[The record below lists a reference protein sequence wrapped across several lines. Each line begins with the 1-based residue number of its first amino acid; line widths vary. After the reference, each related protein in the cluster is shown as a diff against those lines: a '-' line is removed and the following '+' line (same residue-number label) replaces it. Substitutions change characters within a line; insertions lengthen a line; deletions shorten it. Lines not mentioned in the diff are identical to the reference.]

1 MRSEEPN
8 PSAEGISGRPA
19 ALEVDGVPIAR
30 GLVSFYPNPDRGKF
44 WLDGSVGLETP
55 PAQGILALVGST
67 MRIRIQDVRL
77 SNEDPRQ
84 WNFIIAGRRR
94 FR

>member
-1 MRSEEPN
+1 MRSEETN
-8 PSAEGISGRPA
+8 PSAEGIAGRPA

-44 WLDGSVGLETP
+44 LPDGSVGLETP
-55 PAQGILALVGST
+55 PVDATLALLGST
-67 MRIRIQDVRL
+67 MRIRIQDVRP

-84 WNFIIAGRRR
+84 WNFMIADRRR
-94 FR
+94 PR

>member
-1 MRSEEPN
+1 MSSEETN
-8 PSAEGISGRPA
+8 PSAEAISGQPA

-44 WLDGSVGLETP
+44 WPDRPVGLETP
-55 PAQGILALVGST
+55 PAEGILALVGST

-77 SNEDPRQ
+77 SNEDPGQ
-84 WNFIIAGRRR
+84 WNFMIAGRRR

>member
-1 MRSEEPN
+1 MSSEETN
-8 PSAEGISGRPA
+8 PSAEGISGQPA

-44 WLDGSVGLETP
+44 WPDRPVGLETP
-55 PAQGILALVGST
+55 PAEGVLALVGFT
-67 MRIRIQDVRL
+67 MRIRIQDMRI
-77 SNEDPRQ
+77 SNENPRQ
-84 WNFIIAGRRR
+84 WNFMIAGRRR

>member
-1 MRSEEPN
+1 MSSEETK
-8 PSAEGISGRPA
+8 PSAEGISGQPA

-44 WLDGSVGLETP
+44 WPDRPVGLETP
-55 PAQGILALVGST
+55 PAEGILALVGST
-67 MRIRIQDVRL
+67 MRIRIQDLRL
-77 SNEDPRQ
+77 SNENPRQ
-84 WNFIIAGRRR
+84 WNFMIAGRRR